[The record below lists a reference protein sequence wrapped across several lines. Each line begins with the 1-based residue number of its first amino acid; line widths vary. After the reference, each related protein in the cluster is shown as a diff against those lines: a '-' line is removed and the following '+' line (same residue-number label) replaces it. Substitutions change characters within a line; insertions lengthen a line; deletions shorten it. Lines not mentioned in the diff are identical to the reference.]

1 MLFEIITVIL
11 AIYAVLTPIWIMKSV
26 KFGIK
31 CAAKPAEAAEEPVFT
46 LPEKKKDVKVPEEM
60 QKTLDIL
67 ENIEVYDGTSNGQ
80 KEIK

>member
-31 CAAKPAEAAEEPVFT
+31 CAEKPAEAAEEPVFT